1 MLNNKTLQFY
11 LDSWFFLF
19 ILTTTILGCLM
30 PCERKSVRLDDVITF
45 EKEWT
50 SNWTSEFFL
59 EASPRSLEVEYIH
72 IHTWILY

>member
-1 MLNNKTLQFY
+1 
-11 LDSWFFLF
+11 
-19 ILTTTILGCLM
+19 M

-59 EASPRSLEVEYIH
+59 EASPRSLEVKYIH